1 MILLTIFI
9 GASAWLIKK
18 AWPIAANTGQSRS
31 IFVDNITKENL
42 IDKLIRI
49 NRGFSNALPG
59 IFIGLGI
66 LGTFV
71 GLTFGL
77 REIDFGSTNPIRQS
91 MKQLLDVMLI
101 AFSTSV
107 WGITLSICFSSLEKW
122 MENKLETEILHLQ
135 EDINKLFSSKPLE
148 VYLKDLL
155 EASWE
160 QSRVLKSFSTDL
172 EGPAKGGLGGVV
184 NQDIASAVNRLTEA
198 VEALNDSK
206 QESTAEAVNR
216 MVEQFNEQ
224 LMGAAG
230 TQFDRL
236 AQVVADIPEALNH
249 VSDEFQAR
257 LAQMAESSTRA
268 VDIILEQ
275 TQVWRQN
282 LENRS
287 NEIANQ
293 RPVELNEI
301 LTVMREAQAVIAES
315 KCSAQQSQQ
324 LTAGMQQ
331 MVEKLQTVT
340 EGFAQIAGEIRQT
353 HEVYGEPTDY
363 IATTRDSRWSNRLP
377 LRKGQ

>member
-1 MILLTIFI
+1 MNEMFIKLLEIYKSPFLVFSGRFEFTSLYNLILLTIFI

-184 NQDIASAVNRLTEA
+184 KYLDKIKSILFSAIVRSSSSDLSG
-198 VEALNDSK
+198 LS
-206 QESTAEAVNR
+206 
-216 MVEQFNEQ
+216 
-224 LMGAAG
+224 
-230 TQFDRL
+230 RL
-236 AQVVADIPEALNH
+236 AV
-249 VSDEFQAR
+249 
-257 LAQMAESSTRA
+257 
-268 VDIILEQ
+268 
-275 TQVWRQN
+275 
-282 LENRS
+282 
-287 NEIANQ
+287 
-293 RPVELNEI
+293 
-301 LTVMREAQAVIAES
+301 
-315 KCSAQQSQQ
+315 
-324 LTAGMQQ
+324 G
-331 MVEKLQTVT
+331 
-340 EGFAQIAGEIRQT
+340 
-353 HEVYGEPTDY
+353 
-363 IATTRDSRWSNRLP
+363 
-377 LRKGQ
+377 